1 MKFQKT
7 LLAASLAFLAV
18 GANAKNA
25 NPTQQSEG
33 LFNSTGYV
41 FSPVLNQGTNWADLG
56 TGAVTSVTGNGSQVT
71 YEIFNYKTASGKEVV
86 SVTKLGSKTS
96 EGFFEFVKDAAGNDQ
111 LVEYKGNDVLLDTLS
126 NGGQLMD
133 STAGTTTTGYE
144 LKEINNEHLVYGYQG
159 NVGGL
164 NQQLQGAYIN
174 PEGVTTQFTG
184 TLIVP
189 GTSNSKYVNSGIIG
203 NTGAYDDVTGQPL
216 DVSKNIY
223 GVSAKDGNN
232 FVALTGNGI
241 ALANLSAG
249 ALQYDGS
256 VITNE
261 SLVGNE
267 TSAVQKTRQYTVN
280 GQTILEVY
288 NDDAGNEVASKFY
301 IATANGAGNYDLTAT
316 TSVTSATVAGLL
328 PDRSGTAT
336 YKTGEYTQSVI
347 HNTVTNQNVTY
358 SEAVT
363 TIDKTKLQ
371 AGIVETTNL
380 TSATA
385 TADESVGNAEVVTK
399 QSVATGVIGKNA
411 DGSNKYGTEVVKTD
425 ANGTQKTEITAS
437 GINTT
442 GVINAADYQ
451 IGGVSIVDG
460 IKTSVDTAVAGA
472 TEAID
477 AKVAEVDSK
486 IVEVDARLTQ
496 FNTTAANLNSRVDQ
510 LNSRVNE
517 VEEKAYRGV
526 AIALA
531 AQQQIPN
538 IGAGQFAVFGGVGH
552 YEGESAGALGV
563 ASVFADGRTSLS
575 AAIGVAGGSEVGGR
589 VGLSYVFGGK

>member
-56 TGAVTSVTGNGSQVT
+56 TGAVTSVTGSGSQVT
-71 YEIFNYKTASGKEVV
+71 YEIFNYKTVSGKDVV

-126 NGGQLMD
+126 NGGQLTD

-174 PEGVTTQFTG
+174 PEGVSTQFTG
-184 TLIVP
+184 TLFVP

-203 NTGAYDDVTGQPL
+203 NTGAYDAVTGQPL

-241 ALANLSAG
+241 ALADLSLG
-249 ALQYDGS
+249 TLQYDGS

-261 SLVGNE
+261 KQVGAANSS
-267 TSAVQKTRQYTVN
+267 TLKTRQYTI
-280 GQTILEVY
+280 GGRTILEVY
-288 NDDAGNEVASKFY
+288 NDDAGNEVAPKFY
-301 IATANGAGNYDLTAT
+301 AATQNADGNYTLAGVADVTA
-316 TSVTSATVAGLL
+316 ADVADLL
-328 PDRSGTAT
+328 PIRTGTAT
-336 YKTGEYTQSVI
+336 YTTGKFEQAVV
-347 HNTVTNQNVTY
+347 HNTITNKNVTY
-358 SEAVT
+358 SESVT
-363 TIDKTKLQ
+363 SVDKSKLQ
-371 AGIVETTNL
+371 AGIVQTT
-380 TSATA
+380 TATGATA
-385 TADESVGNAEVVTK
+385 VANENVGEATIK
-399 QSVATGVIGKNA
+399 TTQSV
-411 DGSNKYGTEVVKTD
+411 S
-425 ANGTQKTEITAS
+425 
-437 GINTT
+437 T
-442 GVINAADYQ
+442 GVINKVDDQNVYGVEVKKTTVDSEGKQTTATTKITADYVDSGDFR
-451 IGGVSIVDG
+451 INGVSIVDN
-460 IKTSVDTAVAGA
+460 IKSSVDGAVAGA

-477 AKVAEVDSK
+477 AKVAEVDQK
-486 IVEVDARLTQ
+486 IVQVDERLTQ
-496 FNTTAANLNSRVDQ
+496 FNTVAAGLNSRVDQ
-510 LNSRVNE
+510 LNSRIDD
-517 VEEKAYRGV
+517 VEKTAYRGV